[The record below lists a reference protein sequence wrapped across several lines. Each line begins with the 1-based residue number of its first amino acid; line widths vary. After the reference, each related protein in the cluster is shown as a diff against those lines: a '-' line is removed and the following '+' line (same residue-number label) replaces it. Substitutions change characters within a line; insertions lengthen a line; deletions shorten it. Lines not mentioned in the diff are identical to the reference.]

1 MLQPLDQYKMDPM
14 SVSGLAIS
22 AVSLTFQ
29 VFAGCIKGFVLL
41 STAHNLGKDSSTLIC
56 MLNLQELRLTEWAQ
70 RAGLLSEEGR
80 LDRRLNETAVNFTL
94 TELQNLLLDTE
105 KLKTRYKLN
114 LTKVPEGENGVNN
127 NFPAV
132 THSILSQ
139 AVPDQVRGDIMYR
152 AHLTQ
157 ARNSF
162 PQRLWWASVDKT
174 KLEELIAK
182 IKSFIQE
189 LWYLLDP
196 IRQDDMS
203 QTLQVILSQLIGM
216 SDKVDELTTLRE
228 ALLQFTDPGLS
239 APNSPS
245 KSLASAADIKTVSIN
260 LGIGVRGPRPT
271 DTASI
276 DNRSHLPPWSRV
288 PTCDT
293 TLIEQYSPI
302 KSNSDMGIA
311 TYQDKP
317 VFIEWKILPRQFQSK
332 IIERTRDLASVLSTP
347 KQPDFCSL
355 QCTGLA
361 RDNDGGKIALIFDV
375 PSLVTAQVPRSLRN
389 LFGLNPSVTE
399 RVQLAL
405 QITQSVKYFH
415 TAGWLHKSLRSENI
429 IFWPVDA
436 SVSPLSR
443 PVLVGFA
450 FSRQDSP
457 SQISEQPSSNPHRDI
472 YRHPE
477 AMGEPS
483 VSFSAAKDIYALGTI
498 LLEIGEWHSLKT
510 LVKKVVDLERPDI
523 SLDQLAKVRP
533 FLLDES
539 PKGGLWMLKYRM
551 GDIYARVT
559 KMMLS
564 GEVPESSEV
573 WKGDG
578 VTFRPDLLD
587 IAISELRRCMI

>member
-1 MLQPLDQYKMDPM
+1 MMDP
-14 SVSGLAIS
+14 IS
-22 AVSLTFQ
+22 ASGIAIGTVSLAFQ

-41 STAHNLGKDSSTLIC
+41 STAHNLGKDSSTMIC
-56 MLNLQELRLTEWAQ
+56 MLNLQELRLTEWAKC
-70 RAGLLSEEGR
+70 AGLLSEEGK
-80 LDRRLNETAVNFTL
+80 LNRRLNETAVNATL

-105 KLKTRYKLN
+105 KLKSRYKLD
-114 LTKVPEGENGVNN
+114 LTSELPEGRRQENYNL
-127 NFPAV
+127 PAV
-132 THSILSQ
+132 THGILSQ

-152 AHLTQ
+152 ARLTQ
-157 ARNSF
+157 SRNSF
-162 PQRLWWASVDKT
+162 PQRLWWASVDKPR
-174 KLEELIAK
+174 LEELVAK

-189 LWYLLDP
+189 LWYLLDS

-203 QTLQVILSQLIGM
+203 QTLQVILSQIIGM
-216 SDKVDELTTLRE
+216 SGKVDELTTLRK
-228 ALLQFTDPGLS
+228 ALLQFGDPGL
-239 APNSPS
+239 PTLNSPS
-245 KSLASAADIKTVSIN
+245 KSLASAADIKTASVN
-260 LGIGVRGPRPT
+260 LGAAFHWARST
-271 DTASI
+271 NTASM
-276 DNRSHLPPWSRV
+276 DSYSHLPSWIRV
-288 PTCDT
+288 STCDT
-293 TLIEQYSPI
+293 KLIKQYMPI

-311 TYQDKP
+311 TYQDRS
-317 VFIEWKILPRQFQSK
+317 VFIEWKTLPHQFESK
-332 IIERTRDLASVLSTP
+332 IIERTAGLADVLSTP

-361 RDNDGGKIALIFDV
+361 RDNDGGQIAFIFDV
-375 PSLVTAQVPRSLRN
+375 PSLVTAQLPRSLRS

-415 TAGWLHKSLRSENI
+415 TAGWLHKNLRSENI
-429 IFWPVDA
+429 LFWQDDA
-436 SVSPLSR
+436 SISTLSR
-443 PVLVGFA
+443 PVLVGFG

-457 SQISEQPSSNPHRDI
+457 SQISEQPSSNPNRDI

-498 LLEIGEWHSLKT
+498 LLEIGEWRSLKT
-510 LVKKVVDLERPDI
+510 LVKNVVDLNKNDI

-533 FLLDES
+533 FLLDEG

-564 GEVPESSEV
+564 GEVPETSEV

-578 VTFRPDLLD
+578 VTFRPSLLD
-587 IAISELRRCMI
+587 IATSELRRCVI

>member
-1 MLQPLDQYKMDPM
+1 MDPM

-56 MLNLQELRLTEWAQ
+56 MLNLQELRLTEWAKC
-70 RAGLLSEEGR
+70 AGLLSEEGR

-94 TELQNLLLDTE
+94 TELQNLLLDTD

-114 LTKVPEGENGVNN
+114 LTSKLPEGENGANK

-162 PQRLWWASVDKT
+162 PQRLWWASVDKAR
-174 KLEELIAK
+174 LEELIAK

-216 SDKVDELTTLRE
+216 SEKVDELTTLRE
-228 ALLQFTDPGLS
+228 ALLQSTDPGLS
-239 APNSPS
+239 TPNSPS

-260 LGIGVRGPRPT
+260 LGIDVHGPRPT

-276 DNRSHLPPWSRV
+276 DNRSNLPPCSRV
-288 PTCDT
+288 LTCDT
-293 TLIEQYSPI
+293 KLIAQYTPI
-302 KSNSDMGIA
+302 KGNSDMGIA

-332 IIERTRDLASVLSTP
+332 IIERTRELACVLSTP

-361 RDNDGGKIALIFDV
+361 RDDDGGKIALIFDV
-375 PSLVTAQVPRSLRN
+375 PSLATAQVPRSLRN

-429 IFWPVDA
+429 LIWPVDA
-436 SVSPLSR
+436 SVSPLPR

-450 FSRQDSP
+450 FARQDSP

-510 LVKKVVDLERPDI
+510 LVKKVVGLENPDI

-564 GEVPESSEV
+564 GEVPETSEV

>member
-1 MLQPLDQYKMDPM
+1 MDPI

-22 AVSLTFQ
+22 AVSLTFEI
-29 VFAGCIKGFVLL
+29 FAGCIKGFVLL

-56 MLNLQELRLTEWAQ
+56 MLNLQELRLTEWAKC
-70 RAGLLSEEGR
+70 AGLLSEEGR
-80 LDRRLNETAVNFTL
+80 LDRRLNETAVNAAL

-105 KLKTRYKLN
+105 KLKTRYKLD
-114 LTKVPEGENGVNN
+114 LTSKLPKGQNGVNN

-139 AVPDQVRGDIMYR
+139 AVPDQVRRDIMYR

-162 PQRLWWASVDKT
+162 PQRLWWASVDKAR
-174 KLEELIAK
+174 LEELVAK

-189 LWYLLDP
+189 LWYLLDS
-196 IRQDDMS
+196 IRQDNMS

-216 SDKVDELTTLRE
+216 SKRVDELTPLRE
-228 ALLQFTDPGLS
+228 ALLQFPDPGL
-239 APNSPS
+239 PTVNSPS
-245 KSLASAADIKTVSIN
+245 KSLASAADIKTVSVN
-260 LGIGVRGPRPT
+260 LGTAIHGPRPT
-271 DTASI
+271 NTASM
-276 DNRSHLPPWSRV
+276 DSQSHLPSWNRV

-293 TLIEQYSPI
+293 KLIKQYTPI
-302 KSNSDMGIA
+302 RSNSDMGIA
-311 TYQDKP
+311 TYQDRS
-317 VFIEWKILPRQFQSK
+317 VFVEWKILPHQFQSK
-332 IIERTRDLASVLSTP
+332 MIERTEDLASVLSTP

-361 RDNDGGKIALIFDV
+361 RDNDSGKIALIFDV
-375 PSLVTAQVPRSLRN
+375 PSLATAQLPRSLRS
-389 LFGLNPSVTE
+389 LFGLNPSVTK
-399 RVQLAL
+399 RIQLAL

-415 TAGWLHKSLRSENI
+415 TAGWLHKNLRSENI
-429 IFWPVDA
+429 LFWPVDP
-436 SVSPLSR
+436 SISPLSR

-457 SQISEQPSSNPHRDI
+457 SQISEQPSSNPHHDI

-510 LVKKVVDLERPDI
+510 LVKSVVDLERPDI

-533 FLLDES
+533 FLLDEG

-564 GEVPESSEV
+564 GEVPETPEV
-573 WKGDG
+573 WKGAE

-587 IAISELRRCMI
+587 IAISDLRRCLI

>member
-1 MLQPLDQYKMDPM
+1 MDPITAA
-14 SVSGLAIS
+14 GLAIS
-22 AVSLTFQ
+22 VVSLSFE

-56 MLNLQELRLTEWAQ
+56 MLNLQELRLTEWAKC
-70 RAGLLSEEGR
+70 AGLLSEEGR
-80 LDRRLNETAVNFTL
+80 LDRRLNETAVNAAL

-105 KLKTRYKLN
+105 RLKTRYKLN
-114 LTKVPEGENGVNN
+114 LTANVPEGQNGVNN
-127 NFPAV
+127 NLPAV
-132 THSILSQ
+132 RHGILSQ
-139 AVPDQVRGDIMYR
+139 AVSDQVRGDIMYR
-152 AHLTQ
+152 AHLIQ

-162 PQRLWWASVDKT
+162 PQRLWWASVDKA
-174 KLEELIAK
+174 KLEELIVK

-196 IRQDDMS
+196 IRQNDMS

-216 SDKVDELTTLRE
+216 SEKVDELTTLRE
-228 ALLQFTDPGLS
+228 ALVQFTDPGLS
-239 APNSPS
+239 APNSPA

-260 LGIGVRGPRPT
+260 VGTGVHGPRPT
-271 DTASI
+271 DAAM
-276 DNRSHLPPWSRV
+276 DNHCPLPHRNSV

-293 TLIEQYSPI
+293 KLIEQYVPI
-302 KSNSDMGIA
+302 KGNSDMGIA
-311 TYQDKP
+311 TYQEKS

-332 IIERTRDLASVLSTP
+332 IIERTKDLATVFNTP

-355 QCTGLA
+355 RCTGLA
-361 RDNDGGKIALIFDV
+361 RDNEAGKIALIFDE
-375 PSLVTAQVPRSLRN
+375 PSLATTQVPRSLRN

-415 TAGWLHKSLRSENI
+415 TAGWLHKNLRSENI
-429 IFWPVDA
+429 LFWPVDG
-436 SVSPLSR
+436 SIPPLSR

-457 SQISEQPSSNPHRDI
+457 SQISEQPSSDPHRDI

-510 LVKKVVDLERPDI
+510 LVKKVVDLEKLDI

-533 FLLDES
+533 FLLDDG

-564 GEVPESSEV
+564 GEVPETTEV

>member
-1 MLQPLDQYKMDPM
+1 MDPI
-14 SVSGLAIS
+14 SASGIAIG

-56 MLNLQELRLTEWAQ
+56 MLNLQELRLTEWATC
-70 RAGLLSEEGR
+70 AGLLSEEGR
-80 LDRRLNETAVNFTL
+80 LNRRLNETAVNATL

-114 LTKVPEGENGVNN
+114 LSSKVPEGPNQLKNN
-127 NFPAV
+127 TPAV

-152 AHLTQ
+152 ARLIQ
-157 ARNSF
+157 SRNSF
-162 PQRLWWASVDKT
+162 PQCLWWASVDRAR
-174 KLEELIAK
+174 LEELVAK

-189 LWYLLDP
+189 LWFLLDSV
-196 IRQDDMS
+196 RQDDMS
-203 QTLQVILSQLIGM
+203 QNLQIILSQLIGM
-216 SDKVDELTTLRE
+216 SGKVDELTTLRE
-228 ALLQFTDPGLS
+228 ALLQYTDPGPPTL
-239 APNSPS
+239 NSPS
-245 KSLASAADIKTVSIN
+245 KSLASAADIKTVSVN
-260 LGIGVRGPRPT
+260 LGAATQGSPPT
-271 DTASI
+271 YIVSMDK
-276 DNRSHLPPWSRV
+276 HLHSPSWSRV

-293 TLIEQYSPI
+293 KLIKQYTPI

-311 TYQDKP
+311 TYQDRS
-317 VFIEWKILPRQFQSK
+317 VFIEWRIPPHQFESK
-332 IIERTRDLASVLSTP
+332 IIERIADLANVLSTP

-361 RDNDGGKIALIFDV
+361 RDNDGGKIAFIFDA
-375 PSLVTAQVPRSLRN
+375 PSLVTAQLPRSLRN

-405 QITQSVKYFH
+405 EITQSVKYFH
-415 TAGWLHKSLRSENI
+415 TAGWLHKNLRSENI
-429 IFWPVDA
+429 LFWPVDT
-436 SVSPLSR
+436 SISPLSR
-443 PVLVGFA
+443 PVLVGFG

-457 SQISEQPSSNPHRDI
+457 SQISEQPSSNPNRDI

-483 VSFSAAKDIYALGTI
+483 VSFTAAKDIYALGTI

-510 LVKKVVDLERPDI
+510 LVKNVVDLNKHDI

-533 FLLDES
+533 FLLDEG

-564 GEVPESSEV
+564 GEVPETPEV

-578 VTFRPDLLD
+578 VTFRPNLLD
-587 IAISELRRCMI
+587 IATSELRRCVI

>member
-1 MLQPLDQYKMDPM
+1 
-14 SVSGLAIS
+14 
-22 AVSLTFQ
+22 
-29 VFAGCIKGFVLL
+29 
-41 STAHNLGKDSSTLIC
+41 
-56 MLNLQELRLTEWAQ
+56 
-70 RAGLLSEEGR
+70 
-80 LDRRLNETAVNFTL
+80 
-94 TELQNLLLDTE
+94 
-105 KLKTRYKLN
+105 
-114 LTKVPEGENGVNN
+114 
-127 NFPAV
+127 
-132 THSILSQ
+132 
-139 AVPDQVRGDIMYR
+139 MYR
-152 AHLTQ
+152 ARLTQ

-162 PQRLWWASVDKT
+162 PQRLWWASVDKAA
-174 KLEELIAK
+174 LEELVEK

-189 LWYLLDP
+189 LWSLLDSV
-196 IRQDDMS
+196 RQADMS
-203 QTLQVILSQLIGM
+203 QTLQVILSHIIGM
-216 SDKVDELTTLRE
+216 SGRVDELTSLRE
-228 ALLQFTDPGLS
+228 ALLQSTDPGIPTL
-239 APNSPS
+239 NSPS
-245 KSLASAADIKTVSIN
+245 KSLASAADIKTVTVN
-260 LGIGVRGPRPT
+260 IGAAIHAPRPKN
-271 DTASI
+271 TAPM
-276 DNRSHLPPWSRV
+276 DSHSRLPSWSRA
-288 PTCDT
+288 PTYDT
-293 TLIEQYSPI
+293 KLITQYTPI
-302 KSNSDMGIA
+302 KGNSDMGIA
-311 TYQDKP
+311 SYQDRL
-317 VFIEWKILPRQFQSK
+317 VFIEWKILPPQFKSK
-332 IIERTRDLASVLSTP
+332 IIERTADLASVLSTP

-355 QCTGLA
+355 ECMGLA
-361 RDNDGGKIALIFDV
+361 HDNDGGKIALIFDV
-375 PSLVTAQVPRSLRN
+375 PSTATAQVPRSLRN

-415 TAGWLHKSLRSENI
+415 IAGWLHKNLRSENI
-429 IFWPVDA
+429 LFWPVDA
-436 SVSPLSR
+436 STSPLLP

-483 VSFSAAKDIYALGTI
+483 VSFSAAKDIYALGII

-533 FLLDES
+533 FLLDEG

-564 GEVPESSEV
+564 GEVPETTEV

-587 IAISELRRCMI
+587 IAITELKRCMI

>member
-1 MLQPLDQYKMDPM
+1 MDPI
-14 SVSGLAIS
+14 SVSGLAVSI
-22 AVSLTFQ
+22 VSLTFQ

-56 MLNLQELRLTEWAQ
+56 MLSLQELRLTEWAKC
-70 RAGLLSEEGR
+70 AGLLSEEGR
-80 LDRRLNETAVNFTL
+80 LDRRLNETAVNATL

-105 KLKTRYKLN
+105 RLKTRYKLN
-114 LTKVPEGENGVNN
+114 LTSKLPTGQDELNN
-127 NFPAV
+127 NFPPV

-139 AVPDQVRGDIMYR
+139 AVPDQLRGDIMYR
-152 AHLTQ
+152 ARLTQ

-162 PQRLWWASVDKT
+162 PQRLWWASVDKAR
-174 KLEELIAK
+174 LEELVVK

-196 IRQDDMS
+196 IRQDDIS

-216 SDKVDELTTLRE
+216 SGKVDELTSLRE
-228 ALLQFTDPGLS
+228 ALLQLPDPGL
-239 APNSPS
+239 PTLNSPS
-245 KSLASAADIKTVSIN
+245 KSLASAADIKAVSVN
-260 LGIGVRGPRPT
+260 LGAAIHGPRLT
-271 DTASI
+271 NTASSM
-276 DNRSHLPPWSRV
+276 DSHSHLPSRSRV
-288 PTCDT
+288 ATCDT
-293 TLIEQYSPI
+293 KLIEQYTPI

-311 TYQDKP
+311 TYQHKS
-317 VFIEWKILPRQFQSK
+317 VFIEWKTLPHQFKSK
-332 IIERTRDLASVLSTP
+332 IIERTEDLATLLSTP
-347 KQPDFCSL
+347 KQPDFRSL

-361 RDNDGGKIALIFDV
+361 RDNDGGKIAFIFDV
-375 PSLVTAQVPRSLRN
+375 PSLDTPQLPRSLRN

-415 TAGWLHKSLRSENI
+415 TAGWLHKNLRSENI
-429 IFWPVDA
+429 LFWPVDA
-436 SVSPLSR
+436 SISPLSR

-457 SQISEQPSSNPHRDI
+457 SQISEQPSSDPRRDI

-498 LLEIGEWHSLKT
+498 LLEIGEWRSLKT
-510 LVKKVVDLERPDI
+510 LVEKVVDLNRPDI

-533 FLLDES
+533 FLLDEG
-539 PKGGLWMLKYRM
+539 PKGGLWMLRYRM
-551 GDIYARVT
+551 GDIYARIT

-564 GEVPESSEV
+564 GELPETPEV
-573 WKGDG
+573 WKGAG
-578 VTFRPDLLD
+578 VTFRRDLLD
-587 IAISELRRCMI
+587 VAISELRRCVI

>member
-1 MLQPLDQYKMDPM
+1 MDT
-14 SVSGLAIS
+14 VSGIAIGG
-22 AVSLTFQ
+22 VSLTFQ

-56 MLNLQELRLTEWAQ
+56 MLNLQELRLTEWAKC
-70 RAGLLSEEGR
+70 AGLLSEGGT
-80 LDRRLNETAVNFTL
+80 LNRRLNETAVNATL

-105 KLKTRYKLN
+105 NLKTRYKLN
-114 LTKVPEGENGVNN
+114 ITSETPEGQNEVNN
-127 NFPAV
+127 DFSTV

-139 AVPDQVRGDIMYR
+139 AVPDQLRGAIMYR
-152 AHLTQ
+152 ARLIQ

-162 PQRLWWASVDKT
+162 PRRLWWASVDKAT
-174 KLEELIAK
+174 LEELVAK

-189 LWYLLDP
+189 LWFLLDS

-203 QTLQVILSQLIGM
+203 QTLQVILSQVISM
-216 SDKVDELTTLRE
+216 SGRVDELTSLRE
-228 ALLQFTDPGLS
+228 ALVQSMDPGIPT
-239 APNSPS
+239 PNSPS
-245 KSLASAADIKTVSIN
+245 KSLASAADIKTVSVN
-260 LGIGVRGPRPT
+260 LGAAIHGPRPKT
-271 DTASI
+271 TAST
-276 DNRSHLPPWSRV
+276 DSHFHLPSWSRA

-293 TLIEQYSPI
+293 KLIKQYTPI
-302 KSNSDMGIA
+302 KRNSDMGVA
-311 TYQDKP
+311 TYHDRP
-317 VFIEWKILPRQFQSK
+317 VFIEWKILPHQSK
-332 IIERTRDLASVLSTP
+332 SKMIERTADLASVLSTP

-361 RDNDGGKIALIFDV
+361 HDNDGGKIALIFDT
-375 PSLVTAQVPRSLRN
+375 PSLVTLQIPQSLRN
-389 LFGLNPSVTE
+389 LFSLNPSVTE

-415 TAGWLHKSLRSENI
+415 TAGWLHKNLRSENI
-429 IFWPVDA
+429 LFWPVDR
-436 SVSPLSR
+436 PIPQLSR
-443 PVLVGFA
+443 PVLVGFT
-450 FSRQDSP
+450 FSRQNSP
-457 SQISEQPSSNPHRDI
+457 SQISEQPSSDPHRDI

-510 LVKKVVDLERPDI
+510 LVKKVVDLEKPDI

-533 FLLDES
+533 FLLDDG

-559 KMMLS
+559 KMMLG
-564 GEVPESSEV
+564 GEVPETTEI

-587 IAISELRRCMI
+587 IAVSELRRCMI